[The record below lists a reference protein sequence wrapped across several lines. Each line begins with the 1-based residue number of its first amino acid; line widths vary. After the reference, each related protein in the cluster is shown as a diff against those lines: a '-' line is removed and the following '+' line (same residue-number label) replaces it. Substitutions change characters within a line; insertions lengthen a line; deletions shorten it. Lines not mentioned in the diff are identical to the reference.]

1 MDLDVTVAEG
11 DPVVVALSGELDIAC
26 AAELEKRINELVGG
40 GHIRLIVDLTD
51 LGFCDSTGIGTFV
64 RGNTACRDQGGY
76 LRLAGPN
83 RNVARVLAVVGLL
96 DTFPTYRCVDTARR
110 ADTAGLITP

>member
-1 MDLDVTVAEG
+1 MDLGITVAEG

-64 RGNTACRDQGGY
+64 RGNTACLDQAVTCGWP
-76 LRLAGPN
+76 GP
-83 RNVARVLAVVGLL
+83 
-96 DTFPTYRCVDTARR
+96 TA
-110 ADTAGLITP
+110 TSPGC